1 MAALQAALQQAEQ
14 HGAAQQRE
22 YDSAKRLLQE
32 LGCEKQ
38 QVRDLVYSN
47 FCCAQ
52 ACAPVVAAPAG
63 YTTHT
68 QTTVMMTPFVCFL

>member
-47 FCCAQ
+47 FC
-52 ACAPVVAAPAG
+52 
-63 YTTHT
+63 
-68 QTTVMMTPFVCFL
+68 